1 MSEEDNKS
9 IVRLQHEEVWSK
21 GDLSLIDEIYSPSFI
36 CHFIVGPEW
45 HGREGIRQ
53 AVTKHR
59 AAFPD
64 WEEHIEDIIADADKV
79 VTRWTATGTHKGK
92 FEGISPTGNQVT
104 IAEVAIY
111 RIADDK
117 IAEQWGFPDIM
128 GLLRQIGAVPPGQEA
143 GNAEA

>member
-45 HGREGIRQ
+45 HGRDGIRQ